1 MKNSYPVGNL
11 FFVGLDCDERFS
23 YGNRGHITIGGDK
36 GDVHASGALNSE
48 DDECEEGVALLDVTF
63 LTTLDLTKDEV
74 EDEVCEVVE
83 ACYDS
88 IQAETFAQSVGSQ

>member
-23 YGNRGHITIGGDK
+23 RGPIIIGGDK

-63 LTTLDLTKDEV
+63 LTTLDLTEDEV